1 MKKEIL
7 FVFGLVSALSV
18 YCQSSTDNLPQLQ
31 ISGYIETNRAD
42 SSASTEIKVIA
53 TDAVAVPPVGT
64 SGKTANEGSTPSLTT
79 AEPKK
84 KYF

>member
-7 FVFGLVSALSV
+7 IIVGLVCALSA
-18 YCQSSTDNLPQLQ
+18 YCQSSTDKLPQLQ
-31 ISGYIETNRAD
+31 ISGSIEITRAD

-53 TDAVAVPPVGT
+53 TDAVAVPPSGT
-64 SGKTANEGSTPSLTT
+64 SGKTTNEGNVPTLTT

-84 KYF
+84 EYF